1 MSSTTDNARKIIV
14 TQALPYANASLH
26 LGHIL
31 EAVQTDIWSRF
42 QNKSGNECLFF
53 CADDTHGTP
62 VMLKAKELG
71 KSPEDLIKE
80 VQRDH
85 EETYKLYDINFTNY
99 HTTHSDEN
107 KKYSEQIYLKAKE
120 NDLITRRTINQL
132 YDVSESMFLSDRFV
146 KGTCPKCGSTD
157 QYGDGCTKCGA
168 TYHVSELKNPVS
180 AISGTKPVN
189 KESEHI
195 FFDLPKKLDTLKEF
209 LATANLQKPITN
221 KLSEWVND
229 DLQQWDIS
237 RDAPYFGFKIP
248 EEDNK
253 YFYVWLDAPIGYI
266 ASIDNWATRNNKD
279 MDLLWSANS
288 NYEIYH
294 FIGKDISYFHGLFWP
309 ALLSASDLRLPDGI
323 FVHGFLTIN
332 GEKMSKSKGTGILA
346 KEFAKLCDPETLR
359 YYFAA
364 KLNDKVEDIDL
375 NFEDYVQRIN
385 SDLVGKY
392 LNIAS
397 RCSSFIEKNSNE
409 LSDTFDN
416 DLLEEAIKQKE
427 NIKECFES
435 RNYSKAI
442 RLIMDI
448 ADLTNK
454 YINDNTPWKKD
465 TKEAAHIA
473 TTALNVFNILTIYLS
488 PIIPNITKGAFK
500 FLNQDSQSF
509 NDVELLLKNKINK
522 YKPLLK
528 RLEPITIPEEIPMS
542 DEENYINIDQFAEI
556 DLRVAEIKAASHVDG
571 ADKLLQLTLDVGDL
585 GERNVFAGIKK
596 AYDPESLVG
605 KMVILVSNLAPR
617 KMKFGLSEGMV
628 LASSD
633 DEGIYLISPDSGATP
648 GLRVK

>member
-107 KKYSEQIYLKAKE
+107 KKYSEKIYLKAKE
-120 NDLITRRTINQL
+120 NNLITRRSINQL
-132 YDVSESMFLSDRFV
+132 YDEAESMFLSDRFV
-146 KGTCPKCGSTD
+146 KGTCPKCGAAD

-168 TYHVSELKNPVS
+168 TYDVSELKNPVS
-180 AISGTKPVN
+180 AISGTKPIN

-195 FFDLPKKLDTLKEF
+195 FFDLPKKLETLKEF

-266 ASIDNWATRNNKD
+266 ASINNWATKNNID
-279 MDLLWSANS
+279 MDSLWSENS
-288 NYEIYH
+288 EYEIYH

-309 ALLSASDLRLPDGI
+309 ALLSASDLKLPNGI

-346 KEFAKLCDPETLR
+346 KEFAELCDPETLR

-416 DLLEEAIKQKE
+416 QLLEEAIKQKE
-427 NIKECFES
+427 DIKECFES

-465 TKEAAHIA
+465 SKEAAHIA
-473 TTALNVFNILTIYLS
+473 TTALNVFNILSIYLS
-488 PIIPNITKGAFK
+488 PVIPNITNGAFK

-528 RLEPITIPEEIPMS
+528 RLEPIIIPEEKPMS

-585 GERNVFAGIKK
+585 GKRNVFAGIKK

>member
-132 YDVSESMFLSDRFV
+132 YDESESMFLSDRFV

-409 LSDTFDN
+409 LSDSFDN

-528 RLEPITIPEEIPMS
+528 RLEPIIIPEEKPMS